1 MFHPEPSLTW
11 VPATRE
17 QVVAIIEGI
26 NQPQVSITGKPPQTV
41 TGHLCALRNA
51 NGTFSIYVALH
62 VPRTG
67 ENVVYVH
74 DRRQMTLEEYRDI
87 EIEGLQ
93 FLESMG
99 FMLDNLNFRNLA
111 PEMQEQT
118 VRRIPLFGGRP
129 EPVAPAVPA
138 TAAGRTVLGMPA
150 VGAGL
155 AAGQAGMGLPTMGA
169 SFPTVSSTSLGMPA
183 AAPAGQQPPAPSPPV
198 SGAARNPRD
207 DAALARLL
215 AAF

>member
-11 VPATRE
+11 VPATKD
-17 QVVAIIEGI
+17 QVVAIIESI
-26 NQPQVSITGKPPQTV
+26 NQPQVSVPGKPPQTV

-74 DRRQMTLEEYRDI
+74 ERRQVTLEEYRDV

-99 FMLDNLNFRNLA
+99 FMLDNLNFRNLS
-111 PEMQEQT
+111 PEVQEQT

-129 EPVAPAVPA
+129 PAPRPAPAPA
-138 TAAGRTVLGMPA
+138 KTSMGMPA
-150 VGAGL
+150 
-155 AAGQAGMGLPTMGA
+155 AGQTGMMPSMSA
-169 SFPTVSSTSLGMPA
+169 AFPQVSSTSLGIPVVAPPPPA
-183 AAPAGQQPPAPSPPV
+183 PAPPPPPAAPALG
-198 SGAARNPRD
+198 PRES
-207 DAALARLL
+207 AALARLL
-215 AAF
+215 ASF

>member
-17 QVVAIIEGI
+17 QVVAIIESI
-26 NQPQVSITGKPPQTV
+26 NQPQVSVPGKPPQTV

-67 ENVVYVH
+67 ENVVYVYEK
-74 DRRQMTLEEYRDI
+74 RQVTLEEYRDI

-99 FMLDNLNFRNLA
+99 FMLDNLNFRNLS
-111 PEMQEQT
+111 PEMQEKT

-129 EPVAPAVPA
+129 EPVAPAPA
-138 TAAGRTVLGMPA
+138 PARTSMGIPAA
-150 VGAGL
+150 
-155 AAGQAGMGLPTMGA
+155 AAPPPVAAP
-169 SFPTVSSTSLGMPA
+169 VA
-183 AAPAGQQPPAPSPPV
+183 AAPAPPPAAPPASAAPALSPRE
-198 SGAARNPRD
+198 S
-207 DAALARLL
+207 AALARLL